1 MSCSCSLKDE
11 EEFETV
17 KRRDGILGKG
27 TASPGKGSGHVVTV
41 QDLGNKCTLCVAVLM
56 TIPLRL
62 EKRFKEE
69 LGWRSTWEDGAGVE
83 PACKSQR

>member
-41 QDLGNKCTLCVAVLM
+41 QDLGNKCTL
-56 TIPLRL
+56 
-62 EKRFKEE
+62 
-69 LGWRSTWEDGAGVE
+69 
-83 PACKSQR
+83 